1 MSLVPQHLDPNTQAK
16 YRSIIKTY
24 GVTADSTWAD
34 LRPAVDRIKAPNT
47 RRSVIITLRSI
58 LGSEGAPSVPK
69 AVRRVYGLPD
79 PERLAEAATGPYR
92 HLVLAMAYAGLRI
105 GEACALRPSD
115 VKRSGDLCFI
125 DVWASRDNCGRV
137 KRPKSGAGRV
147 VIPEWLYDVLHAE
160 DEWPAILPNSLYKW
174 CRRRGIQPHGLR
186 HFYATYLVRNVAN
199 VELARRQLR
208 HANLATTLQTYVEIT
223 AMDEMAVIAGLVNPL
238 AA

>member
-1 MSLVPQHLDPNTQAK
+1 MSLVPQHLDANTQAK

-24 GVTADSTWAD
+24 GITAETTWAEA
-34 LRPAVDRIKAPNT
+34 RPKVDGILNPNT
-47 RRSVIITLRSI
+47 RRSVIIALRTL
-58 LGSEGAPSVPK
+58 LGAEGAPAVPK
-69 AVRRVYGLPD
+69 AVRRVYDLPTD
-79 PERLAEAATGPYR
+79 SDLAAASEGPYR
-92 HLVLAMAYAGLRI
+92 HLVMAMAYAGLRA
-105 GEACALRPSD
+105 GEACALRPEQ
-115 VKRSGDLCFI
+115 VRRSGPTCYI
-125 DVWASRDNCGRV
+125 EVIASLSNDGRV

-147 VIPEWLYDVLHAE
+147 VIPEWLYDLLHAE
-160 DEWPAILPNSLYKW
+160 QDWPVILPNSLYKW

-223 AMDEMAVIAGLVNPL
+223 AADEMAVIGGLANPF